1 MAPDVLES
9 EQAHRRVQA
18 VLRVG
23 LAIAVAAMLTGLAV
37 CLATGR
43 CDTRR
48 VRISAIAGP
57 MDPGLRLLG
66 AGILALALT
75 PAARVVALVALWARA
90 RDWRFVAIALAVVG
104 VLTASVLVGAG

>member
-1 MAPDVLES
+1 MPPDVLDS

-23 LAIAVAAMLTGLAV
+23 LAIAVTAMLAGLAV

-43 CDTRR
+43 CNTHR

-57 MDPGLRLLG
+57 MDPGLRLLST
-66 AGILALALT
+66 GILALALT
-75 PAARVVALVALWARA
+75 PAARVLALVALWART

-104 VLTASVLVGAG
+104 VLTTAVMVGAG